1 MDVLP
6 WRHTD
11 VILSAYKYASS
22 QFQPRSPGR
31 SGFREVSV
39 LVMLSRSECSV
50 GRKKEKEEERKE
62 KRREEK
68 RKEKKR
74 EEKRR
79 KEERRKEKKRE
90 KKRSKEKK
98 REDKRRREI
107 SVKGKK
113 IKTKYRHISATSISL
128 ATTN

>member
-22 QFQPRSPGR
+22 QVQPRSPGR

-62 KRREEK
+62 KKRR

-79 KEERRKEKKRE
+79 KEKRRKE
-90 KKRSKEKK
+90 KRSKEKK
-98 REDKRRREI
+98 REEKRRKEKKREE
-107 SVKGKK
+107 
-113 IKTKYRHISATSISL
+113 RSATSISL